1 MIPVAEIEEEEDVAV
16 SEDELNIER
25 KNKVEEIG
33 LIKIKDYVEANLS
46 HNKHLIVHS
55 TAPFNWY
62 LCEERLEVQVWVTF
76 HPDDPDKQRP
86 RHRDKLIG
94 SAYLDLASLADS
106 RRRHHRIR

>member
-1 MIPVAEIEEEEDVAV
+1 MIPVAEIEE
-16 SEDELNIER
+16 
-25 KNKVEEIG
+25 
-33 LIKIKDYVEANLS
+33 DYVEADLS

-106 RRRHHRIR
+106 RRRHHRIRCEKLETSRSE

>member
-1 MIPVAEIEEEEDVAV
+1 M
-16 SEDELNIER
+16 
-25 KNKVEEIG
+25 
-33 LIKIKDYVEANLS
+33 EADLS

-94 SAYLDLASLADS
+94 SAYMDLASLADS
-106 RRRHHRIR
+106 RRRHHRIRCEKLETSRSEEFHLVSSRISPRVN

>member
-1 MIPVAEIEEEEDVAV
+1 MIPVAEIEE
-16 SEDELNIER
+16 
-25 KNKVEEIG
+25 
-33 LIKIKDYVEANLS
+33 DYVEADLS

-106 RRRHHRIR
+106 RRRHHRIRCEILETFRSEEFHFRDSSISLRVN